1 MEYAL
6 NAFNVVSQLTVP
18 VARGLQDGLSHI
30 VDIAAPL
37 QRWAPRSAFPAGM
50 PSEVPLAL
58 IIGLTLFAAG
68 YLILRRV

>member
-6 NAFNVVSQLTVP
+6 TTLNVVSQLTVP

-30 VDIAAPL
+30 VDVAAPL
-37 QRWAPRSAFPAGM
+37 QRLAPHNRLSPGVPADV
-50 PSEVPLAL
+50 SLAL
-58 IIGLTLFAAG
+58 VIGLSLFVAG

>member
-6 NAFNVVSQLTVP
+6 NTFNVVSQLTVP

-37 QRWAPRSAFPAGM
+37 QRLAPHTRPPAGM
-50 PSEVPLAL
+50 PSEVSVAL
-58 IIGLTLFAAG
+58 VIGVSLFVAG